1 MQWQDI
7 KQNMK
12 NQIIENK
19 PIAKIDNEGN
29 ITLDVSDEFYNILD
43 NFCDEGKAK
52 VKKAAFQVAMLTAL
66 GIGGAAVAIGIDP
79 QTTSNII
86 ATAHAFTLCSGFY
99 ILNAWNKKKE
109 AEYYYEHLEENF
121 KKEAEERIQNGQYY
135 IIRDDGVI
143 EFDSPTNKI
152 ENSNHKIK

>member
-109 AEYYYEHLEENF
+109 AE
-121 KKEAEERIQNGQYY
+121 ERIQNGQYY